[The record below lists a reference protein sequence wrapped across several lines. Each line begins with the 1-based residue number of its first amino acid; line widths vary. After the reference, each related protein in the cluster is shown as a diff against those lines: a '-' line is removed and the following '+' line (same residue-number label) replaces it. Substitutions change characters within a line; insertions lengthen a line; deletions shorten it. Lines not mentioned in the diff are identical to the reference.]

1 VSEHD
6 AGGRG
11 AAAGLHAGGRRRGL
25 VRTGRSPSVVDR
37 TTGCLIG
44 IVTLDDVLLSAGDTL
59 EHVVRLLNA
68 ERHEH
73 AGLAAVLRRRQT
85 A

>member
-1 VSEHD
+1 M
-6 AGGRG
+6 
-11 AAAGLHAGGRRRGL
+11 
-25 VRTGRSPSVVDR
+25 VDR